1 MAITFITKNKI
12 ADYIQQYP
20 EAQIAFLTWLKEYPY
35 REGKSMFEQTE
46 DYPIAGVIT
55 GGSHLGRGDYLI
67 QYKFNPWLKAGYIIW
82 LGTKEAQVEYQQA
95 EFEKMKIQYPDLERK
110 VVTTTVVLQ
119 VPDIPGRA
127 TNQAEAKV
135 ADLSET
141 KETLQVAVGIPV
153 DLTDVHLGKAPE
165 IFPSKIEGY
174 IVSKLDFKTK
184 TEYENALNRV
194 IGIFDARPDTPEF
207 DELALLLPLIRHYE
221 AGNIELTRLAILDVI
236 KLKMKELEMP
246 ASFLTNVIGSE
257 EDVNLFLAGKNSL
270 SSKTLQALCNKLYIR
285 IPLNDNSLIK

>member
-12 ADYIQQYP
+12 ADYIEQHP
-20 EAQIAFLTWLKEYPY
+20 EAQTSFLTWLKEYPY
-35 REGKSMFEQTE
+35 WQGKDIFKQIESQPIEGILTCCS
-46 DYPIAGVIT
+46 G
-55 GGSHLGRGDYLI
+55 LGRGDYQI
-67 QYKFNPWLKAGYIIW
+67 QYKFNPWLKTGYITW
-82 LGTKEAQVEYQQA
+82 LGTKEALVEYEQA
-95 EFEKMKIQYPDLERK
+95 EFEKMKIQNPDMEWK

-119 VPDIPGRA
+119 VSDIPGRA

-184 TEYENALNRV
+184 TEYEKALNKA
-194 IGIFDARPDTPEF
+194 IAIFDARPGTPEF

-221 AGNIELTRLAILDVI
+221 ASNIELPRLTLLDVI

-246 ASFLTNVIGSE
+246 ASFLTNVIGSQ

-270 SSKTLQALCNKLYIR
+270 SNKTLQALCNKLYIR

>member
-12 ADYIQQYP
+12 ADYIEQHP
-20 EAQIAFLTWLKEYPY
+20 EAQTAFLTWLKEYPY
-35 REGKSMFEQTE
+35 RQGKNMFKQIESQSIEGILTCCS
-46 DYPIAGVIT
+46 G
-55 GGSHLGRGDYLI
+55 LGRGDYQI
-67 QYKFNPWLKAGYIIW
+67 KYIFNPWLKTGYVTW
-82 LGTKEAQVEYQQA
+82 LGTKEALVEYEQA
-95 EFEKMKIQYPDLERK
+95 KLEKMKIQYPDLK
-110 VVTTTVVLQ
+110 VTTVILE
-119 VPDIPGRA
+119 VPGPGRK
-127 TNQAEAKV
+127 TN
-135 ADLSET
+135 
-141 KETLQVAVGIPV
+141 AVKGKPV
-153 DLTDVHLGKAPE
+153 NLTDVHLGKAPE

-184 TEYENALNRV
+184 TEYENALNRA

-221 AGNIELTRLAILDVI
+221 AGNIELPRLAILDVI

-270 SSKTLQALCNKLYIR
+270 SNKTLQALCNKLYIR